1 MTYKITNRVN
11 DKKSGTLY
19 IVSTPIGNLEDITI
33 RAINILKVVRIIA
46 SEDTRHTQK
55 LLHHYDIHTYQTSYH
70 DHNKEE
76 KAEILISKL
85 KEGDDVALVS
95 DAGTPGISD
104 PGYYLINRA
113 IEDGI
118 RVSPIPGPTAS
129 IAALSIAGLPTDSFV
144 FEGFLTAK
152 RTARQKRLRELSAE
166 RRTIILFEA
175 PHRLLSTL
183 NDILG
188 IFGDRK
194 IVITREL
201 TKVFEEI
208 IRGTVSEIINK
219 IAAKKIK
226 GEITIIIEG
235 ACDEGK
241 GEEVNLDEYLELLIK
256 EKGLSLKDA
265 VSSASR
271 DLNIPRNKV
280 YREALK
286 ISERNRNA

>member
-1 MTYKITNRVN
+1 MTNRVN

-55 LLHHYDIHTYQTSYH
+55 LLRHYDIHTYQTSYH

-152 RTARQKRLRELSAE
+152 RTARQKRLRELS
-166 RRTIILFEA
+166 
-175 PHRLLSTL
+175 
-183 NDILG
+183 
-188 IFGDRK
+188 
-194 IVITREL
+194 
-201 TKVFEEI
+201 
-208 IRGTVSEIINK
+208 
-219 IAAKKIK
+219 
-226 GEITIIIEG
+226 
-235 ACDEGK
+235 
-241 GEEVNLDEYLELLIK
+241 
-256 EKGLSLKDA
+256 
-265 VSSASR
+265 
-271 DLNIPRNKV
+271 
-280 YREALK
+280 
-286 ISERNRNA
+286 